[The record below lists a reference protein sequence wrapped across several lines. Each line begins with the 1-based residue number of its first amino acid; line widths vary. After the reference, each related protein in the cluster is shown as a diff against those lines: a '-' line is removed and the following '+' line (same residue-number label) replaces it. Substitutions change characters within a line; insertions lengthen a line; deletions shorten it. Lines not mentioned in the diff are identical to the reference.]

1 MTETK
6 QKSLIIQK
14 KYDLTLS
21 ERTLIERGLL
31 LADSFKRKEYTYPIL
46 GAEFVLIP
54 AGTFMMGSPTDERR
68 RRDDETLHQVTISK
82 PFYMQTTPV
91 TRKQWKNVMGGNI
104 QPSPYFGD
112 DELPVTSKSW
122 NEIQDFIKKLNLK
135 EGTDEYRLPTEA
147 EWEYACRAGSTT
159 AYYFGDDHNLLRK
172 YAWYLGNCCNIHP
185 VGLKKPN
192 AWGLHDML
200 GNVFEWCQ
208 DWYGDYPSGSV
219 TDPVGPSEGTH
230 HVYRGG
236 FYGWDHFFL
245 RAACRCSIAYEKS
258 DSNSPLFGF
267 RLISKSSHRKI
278 SSHVIIEKEVN
289 SEEFKKLQ
297 KLGDEKGFM
306 TYKDVNNLFHFDV
319 TSADQA
325 DDMVKLF
332 IKIRGI
338 SWGGNYVVYANG
350 TVLDTRTNLMWTA
363 TDNGEDISWVDAKS
377 YCENYRG
384 GGYKDWRMPTLD
396 ELEMCRCGN
405 SKIGNYENVFQLS
418 GWNYWTLEKG
428 NVGLTFTKDGDDGH
442 RVHPV
447 RSVK

>member
-6 QKSLIIQK
+6 QKSLIIQR

-31 LADSFKRKEYTYPIL
+31 LADSFKRKEYTYPII

-54 AGTFMMGSPTDERR
+54 AGTFMMGSPTDERWR
-68 RRDDETLHQVTISK
+68 NDDETLHQVTISK

-91 TRKQWKNVMGGNI
+91 TRRQWKNVMGGNI

-112 DELPVTSKSW
+112 DELPVGMVSW
-122 NEIQDFIKKLNLK
+122 NDVQDFIKRLNQQ
-135 EGTDEYRLPTEA
+135 EGTNEYRLPTEA

-159 AYYFGDDHNLLRK
+159 AYCFGDDHNLLGK
-172 YAWYLGNCCNIHP
+172 YAWCQENCVDISP

-192 AWGLHDML
+192 AWGLHDMH

-208 DWYGDYPSGSV
+208 DWYGDYPSGVV
-219 TDPVGPSEGTH
+219 TDPIGPSEGTH

-236 FYGWDHFFL
+236 FYGWGPFFL
-245 RAACRCSIAYEKS
+245 RSAYRCNNMVDGSSIF
-258 DSNSPLFGF
+258 LGF

-278 SSHVIIEKEVN
+278 NSEVVIEKEVN
-289 SEEFKKLQ
+289 AEEFKKLQ

-325 DDMVKLF
+325 DDIVKLF

-338 SWGGNYVVYANG
+338 SWGGDYVVYTNG
-350 TVLDTRTNLMWTA
+350 TVLATRTNLMWAA
-363 TDNGEDISWVDAKS
+363 TDNGEEISWADAKS

-396 ELEMCRCGN
+396 ELEMFFCGN

-418 GWNYWTLEKG
+418 GWNYWTSEKENSG
-428 NVGLTFTKDGDDGH
+428 KTFAKNVDDGH
-442 RVHPV
+442 RVLPV